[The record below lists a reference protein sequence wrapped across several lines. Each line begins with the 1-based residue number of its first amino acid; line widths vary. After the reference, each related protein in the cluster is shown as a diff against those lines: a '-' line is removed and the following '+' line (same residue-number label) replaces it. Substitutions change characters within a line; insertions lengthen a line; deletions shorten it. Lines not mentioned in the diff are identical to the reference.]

1 MSTGDAPA
9 QRASDAFVAE
19 LARWRQHRGMSKK
32 QLAAAMGF
40 DPSYVSHVEAR
51 RHRPTEDF
59 ARRAEAVLH
68 ADGAV
73 WQRYREY
80 DDLRAQPRVRPVR
93 SAGIRRYRS
102 SGCHPVPGSSSSRRS
117 PNCPTSATSTCAGS
131 AVRCTTRAAN
141 RSPGT

>member
-1 MSTGDAPA
+1 MTTGESPA

-19 LARWRQHRGMSKK
+19 LVRWRVDRGMSKK

-68 ADGAV
+68 AGGGI
-73 WQRYREY
+73 WQRFRDY
-80 DDLRAQPRVRPVR
+80 DQARHATHTGERPVHR
-93 SAGIRRYRS
+93 PTVPEQW
-102 SGCHPVPGSSSSRRS
+102 HP
-117 PNCPTSATSTCAGS
+117 
-131 AVRCTTRAAN
+131 TTDGLIVEQEHSHLAY
-141 RSPGT
+141 

>member
-1 MSTGDAPA
+1 MTTGESPA

-19 LARWRQHRGMSKK
+19 LVRWRVDRGMSKK

-73 WQRYREY
+73 WHRYREY
-80 DDLRAQPRVRPVR
+80 DDVRPQPGVR
-93 SAGIRRYRS
+93 ASLIGRDP
-102 SGCHPVPGSSSSRRS
+102 PVPEQWL
-117 PNCPTSATSTCAGS
+117 
-131 AVRCTTRAAN
+131 
-141 RSPGT
+141 